1 MSKRLILD
9 ANILIRGV
17 LGTRVSDLI
26 ETHGD
31 RVGFI
36 TTDEAVEDA
45 IAYIPT
51 IMGKHDYD
59 EVEITAALEKLDTL
73 LRFVSILPMENL
85 HTYEEAARQRLKN
98 RDEEDWP
105 FVALSLLLKCPIW
118 TEDTDFFG
126 TGVPTWTSDRIELF
140 FADVNEAGD
149 NH

>member
-9 ANILIRGV
+9 ANIIIRGV
-17 LGTRVSDLI
+17 LGTRVSDLM

-31 RVGFI
+31 RVSFI

-51 IMGKHDYD
+51 IMAKHDAH
-59 EVEITAALEKLDTL
+59 EESITAALEKLDTL
-73 LRFVSILPMENL
+73 LRFVSILSLDNL
-85 HTYEEAARQRLKN
+85 HSYEEAARQRLKN

-140 FADVNEAGD
+140 FADADEAG
-149 NH
+149 NTH